1 MTSWQH
7 VWRLRACIPA
17 VSDVLCDP
25 PSWPRFLPHV
35 PRVVTQPDGSLALT
49 VSWHG
54 LRLTTR
60 CHVTTAISATS
71 CTLLL
76 EHRAGLLRG
85 LREEWIATSPH
96 EMQLTLHSDTTWTT
110 PVSAARRVL
119 AQRVYIAGVMSATAA
134 QIALLAQ
141 ADWRSRSAQTAPDGT
156 SAG

>member
-1 MTSWQH
+1 MTSWQRE
-7 VWRLRACIPA
+7 WLLRACIPA
-17 VSDVLCDP
+17 VADVLCDP
-25 PSWPRFLPHV
+25 LNWPRFLPHV
-35 PRVVTQPDGSLALT
+35 PSVGVQPDGSLALS

-60 CHVTTAISATS
+60 CRATTSITS
-71 CTLLL
+71 TTCTLLL
-76 EHRAGLLRG
+76 EHHAGLLRG
-85 LREEWIATSPH
+85 LREEWIATSPDEAH
-96 EMQLTLHSDTTWTT
+96 LTLHSDTTWTT
-110 PVSAARRVL
+110 PVSAPRRAL